1 MIDASVTGDERVIAS
16 IRSQYQKVITN
27 VEQSIG
33 RLTLKLLT
41 RVKVNKLSGQ
51 VLNVRTGRL
60 RRSITYVVNKTPSRI
75 TGIVGTNVEYARA
88 HELGFSGE
96 VSVKAHLRR
105 TKTEKKLFIRGAKAG
120 QVNTKQTLRDQKAKS
135 PTILVKAHTR
145 KVNLPEKSFLRS
157 ALSDMALD
165 YSDSTTIS

>member
-60 RRSITYVVNKTPSRI
+60 RRSITYKVIKTPSRI
-75 TGIVGTNVEYARA
+75 TGIVGTNVEYARI
-88 HELGFSGE
+88 HELGFHGQ
-96 VSVKAHLRR
+96 VSVKAHLREIKKAWGKDITPR
-105 TKTEKKLFIRGAKAG
+105 TVEVRTHSR
-120 QVNTKQTLRDQKAKS
+120 Q
-135 PTILVKAHTR
+135 
-145 KVNLPEKSFLRS
+145 VNLPAKSFLRS
-157 ALSDMALD
+157 AMEEMTPEIIQTLQQS
-165 YSDSTTIS
+165 IRQGII

>member
-96 VSVKAHLRR
+96 VSVKAHLREIKKAWGKDITPR
-105 TKTEKKLFIRGAKAG
+105 TVEVRTHSR
-120 QVNTKQTLRDQKAKS
+120 Q
-135 PTILVKAHTR
+135 
-145 KVNLPEKSFLRS
+145 VNLPAKSFLRS
-157 ALSDMALD
+157 AMEEMTPEIIQTLQQS
-165 YSDSTTIS
+165 IRQGII

>member
-96 VSVKAHLRR
+96 VSVKAHLREIKKAWGKDITPR
-105 TKTEKKLFIRGAKAG
+105 TVEVRTHSR
-120 QVNTKQTLRDQKAKS
+120 Q
-135 PTILVKAHTR
+135 
-145 KVNLPEKSFLRS
+145 VNLPAKSFLRS
-157 ALSDMALD
+157 ALSDMAPEIIQTLQQ
-165 YSDSTTIS
+165 SVRQGIL

>member
-16 IRSQYQKVITN
+16 IRSQYQEVITN

-60 RRSITYVVNKTPSRI
+60 RRSITYKVIKTPSRI
-75 TGIVGTNVEYARA
+75 TGIVGTNVEYARI
-88 HELGFSGE
+88 HELGFHGQ
-96 VSVKAHLRR
+96 VSVKAHLREIKKAWGKDITPR
-105 TKTEKKLFIRGAKAG
+105 TVEVRTHSR
-120 QVNTKQTLRDQKAKS
+120 Q
-135 PTILVKAHTR
+135 
-145 KVNLPEKSFLRS
+145 VNLPAKSFLRS
-157 ALSDMALD
+157 AMEEMTPEIIQTLQQS
-165 YSDSTTIS
+165 IRQGII

>member
-1 MIDASVTGDERVIAS
+1 MIDASVTGDERVVAS

-96 VSVKAHLRR
+96 VSVKAHLREIKKAWGKDITPR
-105 TKTEKKLFIRGAKAG
+105 TVEIR
-120 QVNTKQTLRDQKAKS
+120 
-135 PTILVKAHTR
+135 AHSR
-145 KVNLPEKSFLRS
+145 HVNLPEKSFLRS
-157 ALSDMALD
+157 ALSDMAPEIIQTLQQ
-165 YSDSTTIS
+165 SVRQGIL

>member
-1 MIDASVTGDERVIAS
+1 MIEASVTGDSAVVAS
-16 IRSQYQKVITN
+16 IREQYRKITTN

-60 RRSITYVVNKTPSRI
+60 RRSITQKVVNTPSQI

-88 HELGFSGE
+88 HEIGFNGQ
-96 VSVKAHLRR
+96 VSVKAHLRQIKMAWGKSITPR
-105 TKTEKKLFIRGAKAG
+105 TVEIR
-120 QVNTKQTLRDQKAKS
+120 
-135 PTILVKAHTR
+135 AHSR
-145 KVNLPEKSFLRS
+145 QVNLPEKSFLRS
-157 ALSDMALD
+157 ALTDMAPEIRQTLQQ
-165 YSDSTTIS
+165 SVRQGIL

>member
-1 MIDASVTGDERVIAS
+1 MIEASVTGDSAVVAS
-16 IRSQYQKVITN
+16 IREQYRKITTN

-60 RRSITYVVNKTPSRI
+60 RRSITQKVVNTPSQI

-88 HELGFSGE
+88 HELGFNGQ
-96 VSVKAHLRR
+96 VSVKAHLRQIKMAWGKSITPR
-105 TKTEKKLFIRGAKAG
+105 TVEIR
-120 QVNTKQTLRDQKAKS
+120 
-135 PTILVKAHTR
+135 AHSR
-145 KVNLPEKSFLRS
+145 QVNLPEKSFLRS
-157 ALSDMALD
+157 ALTDMAPEIMQTLQQ
-165 YSDSTTIS
+165 SVRQGIL

>member
-60 RRSITYVVNKTPSRI
+60 RRSITYKVIKTPSRI
-75 TGIVGTNVEYARA
+75 TGIVGTNVEYARI
-88 HELGFSGE
+88 HELGFHGQ
-96 VSVKAHLRR
+96 VPVKAHLREIKKAWGKDITPR
-105 TKTEKKLFIRGAKAG
+105 TVEVRTHSR
-120 QVNTKQTLRDQKAKS
+120 Q
-135 PTILVKAHTR
+135 
-145 KVNLPEKSFLRS
+145 VNLPAKSFLRS
-157 ALSDMALD
+157 AMEEMTPEIIQTLQQS
-165 YSDSTTIS
+165 IRQGII

>member
-60 RRSITYVVNKTPSRI
+60 RRSITYKVIKTPSRI
-75 TGIVGTNVEYARA
+75 TGIVGTNVEYARI
-88 HELGFSGE
+88 HELGFHGQ
-96 VSVKAHLRR
+96 VSVKAHLREIKKAWGKDITPR
-105 TKTEKKLFIRGAKAG
+105 TVEVRTHSR
-120 QVNTKQTLRDQKAKS
+120 Q
-135 PTILVKAHTR
+135 
-145 KVNLPEKSFLRS
+145 VNLPAKSFLRS
-157 ALSDMALD
+157 ALSDMAPEIIQTLQQ
-165 YSDSTTIS
+165 SVRQGIL